1 MKILKI
7 FDLDVEEGF
16 CIAKVENV
24 CELMTNL
31 IKNRESL
38 VHHEGITKF
47 FLDKKTLDF
56 LISCS
61 KVKIIFFFLVSKFKN
76 FRKKK
81 KCVILIK
88 F

>member
-7 FDLDVEEGF
+7 FDIDVEEGF
-16 CIAKVENV
+16 FMAKVENV

-38 VHHEGITKF
+38 VHHQEITKF

-61 KVKIIFFFLVSKFKN
+61 KVKIILFFSLFHHLKHSG
-76 FRKKK
+76 RKKNA
-81 KCVILIK
+81 L